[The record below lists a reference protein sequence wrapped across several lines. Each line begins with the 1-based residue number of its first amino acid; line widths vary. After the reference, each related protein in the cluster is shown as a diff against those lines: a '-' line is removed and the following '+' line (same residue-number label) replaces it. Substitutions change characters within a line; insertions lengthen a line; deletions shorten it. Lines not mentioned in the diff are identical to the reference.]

1 MGRHPK
7 PVAQKMT
14 TGTYRPDRDRSQTV
28 PETREKPEAPANIGK
43 RGQSFWADAYSLP
56 WVTKADQTLVQLVAE
71 KLDEREKVAEVFHQ
85 DPQDFRQQRT
95 LKEIDRDI
103 ASGLDQLLMTP
114 NARRRTGFEVTPTA
128 QAKPTKIELL
138 MSMRDGTLSRE
149 EYEAEH
155 DRHYPGES
163 SRERSRTDQLQL
175 LADASADRLES
186 LMNPGGA

>member
-1 MGRHPK
+1 
-7 PVAQKMT
+7 MT

-28 PETREKPEAPANIGK
+28 TETGEKPEAPANIGK

-71 KLDEREKVAEVFHQ
+71 KLDEREKVAEVFHR

-114 NARRRTGFEVTPTA
+114 NARRRTGFEVTPTGP
-128 QAKPTKIELL
+128 AKPTKIDLL
-138 MSMRDGTLSRE
+138 MSLRDGKLSRE
-149 EYEAEH
+149 DYETEY
-155 DRHYPGES
+155 DLHYPGES
-163 SRERSRTDQLQL
+163 SREKARASQLRR
-175 LADASADRLES
+175 LADASTDRLES
-186 LMNPGGA
+186 LMNPGGT